1 MSQVRDASLEDEPAG
16 VDVVH
21 PGDLD
26 RHAVVGVVPV
36 VQDDEGVGAV
46 GADPNLPRCGKGVA
60 GADEGPVLAAGGEL
74 VGIHLADIDLVT
86 LRRVEVGDDIE
97 VPRT

>member
-1 MSQVRDASLEDEPAG
+1 MSQVRDAPLEHEPAG

-26 RHAVVGVVPV
+26 RHAVVGAVPV

-46 GADPNLPRCGKGVA
+46 GADPSLSRCGEGVA
-60 GADEGPVLAAGGEL
+60 RRRRRSNPGCRRRLLASIWL
-74 VGIHLADIDLVT
+74 T
-86 LRRVEVGDDIE
+86 LILSPCAALKSVMTSK
-97 VPRT
+97 VPKT